1 MYVNGLYLTCCVGN
15 GRAMKLEI
23 FGRMVSQRNK
33 PITGLFYF
41 DPQLQ
46 LVYCAVII
54 KKIFNPLAVARYMRW
69 ELAVSTVLSAG
80 VFFIYH
86 NQHLEKVSL
95 PFSIAAIL
103 GSALAIFLAFR
114 NNNAY
119 NRWWEARTL
128 WGSIINSSRI
138 FARQIIA
145 NADHALSV
153 GKLGAEQIEA
163 YKREMVYRQIAFAH
177 ALRLHLRGQKSW
189 EVLAHLLSKE
199 EFDQL
204 LKKQNIPNYLLFL
217 QGKRIREGMKQEILG
232 AFDNISLEPTLA
244 GFNNFQG
251 ACERIKNT
259 PLLRQYHFFTKLFL
273 MVFMVVLPFSLIA
286 DFNKMG
292 VPALMVPISILL
304 SFVFGVMGKVGE
316 VNEDPFENR
325 ITDIPMTAMCITIE
339 RDLKEMLGETDLP
352 EKRLPIDGFLD

>member
-1 MYVNGLYLTCCVGN
+1 MIL
-15 GRAMKLEI
+15 R
-23 FGRMVSQRNK
+23 
-33 PITGLFYF
+33 
-41 DPQLQ
+41 
-46 LVYCAVII
+46 
-54 KKIFNPLAVARYMRW
+54 KIFNPISVARYMRW
-69 ELAVSTVLSAG
+69 ELTVSTVLSVG
-80 VFFIYH
+80 VYFLYH

-119 NRWWEARTL
+119 NRWWEARTI
-128 WGSIINSSRI
+128 WGGIINNSRI

-145 NADHALSV
+145 NADSAL
-153 GKLGAEQIEA
+153 GKTDAERIHA
-163 YKREMVYRQIAFAH
+163 YKQEMVYRQIAFAH
-177 ALRLHLRGQKSW
+177 ALRLHLRGQNTY
-189 EVLAHLLSKE
+189 EAFAHLLSASE
-199 EFDQL
+199 MEAVVQ
-204 LKKQNIPNYLLFL
+204 KQNIPNYLLFT
-217 QGKRIREGMKQEILG
+217 QGQRIKHGMQTDLLG

-273 MVFMVVLPFSLIA
+273 FVFMAVLPFSLIG
-286 DFNKMG
+286 DFSKMG
-292 VPALMVPISILL
+292 VPALMIPMSILL

-325 ITDIPMTAMCITIE
+325 ISDIPMTAMCTTIE
-339 RDLKEMLGETDLP
+339 RDLKEMLGESNLP
-352 EKRLPIDGFLD
+352 AKIQPVNGFLD

>member
-1 MYVNGLYLTCCVGN
+1 MIL
-15 GRAMKLEI
+15 
-23 FGRMVSQRNK
+23 
-33 PITGLFYF
+33 
-41 DPQLQ
+41 
-46 LVYCAVII
+46 

-69 ELAVSTVLSAG
+69 ELSASAFLSVG
-80 VFFIYH
+80 VYFLYH

-119 NRWWEARTL
+119 NRWWEARTI
-128 WGSIINSSRI
+128 WGGIINNSRI

-145 NADHALSV
+145 NADNALAS
-153 GKLGAEQIEA
+153 GKVDPIQIDS
-163 YKREMVYRQIAFAH
+163 YKKEMVYRQIAFAH
-177 ALRLHLRGQKSW
+177 ALRLHLRGQQSW
-189 EVLAHLLSKE
+189 EEFGHLLPKE
-199 EFDQL
+199 EFEQVV
-204 LKKQNIPNYLLFL
+204 KMQNIPNYLLFL
-217 QGKRIREGMKQEILG
+217 QGKRIKEGTKAEILG

-273 MVFMVVLPFSLIA
+273 LVFMAMLPFSLIA

-292 VPALMVPISILL
+292 VPALMIPLSILL

-325 ITDIPMTAMCITIE
+325 ITDIPMAAMCTTIE
-339 RDLKEMLGETDLP
+339 RDLKEMLGEVDLP
-352 EKRLPIDGFLD
+352 EKRLPVDGFLD

>member
-1 MYVNGLYLTCCVGN
+1 MIL
-15 GRAMKLEI
+15 R
-23 FGRMVSQRNK
+23 
-33 PITGLFYF
+33 
-41 DPQLQ
+41 
-46 LVYCAVII
+46 
-54 KKIFNPLAVARYMRW
+54 KIFNPIAVARYMRT
-69 ELAVSTVLSAG
+69 ELIASTVLSIA
-80 VFFIYH
+80 VFFLYH

-95 PFSIAAIL
+95 PFSVAAIL

-119 NRWWEARTL
+119 NRWWEARTI
-128 WGSIINSSRI
+128 WGGIINNSRI

-145 NADHALSV
+145 NADHAAAI
-153 GKLGAEQIEA
+153 GKASQDQVND
-163 YKREMVYRQIAFAH
+163 YKKELIYRQIAFAH
-177 ALRLHLRGQKSW
+177 ALRLHLRKQENW
-189 EVLAHLLSKE
+189 EELKPLLSENEFSECSKKANKPNFLLQNQGIRIKE
-199 EFDQL
+199 AM
-204 LKKQNIPNYLLFL
+204 
-217 QGKRIREGMKQEILG
+217 RSEILG

-273 MVFMVVLPFSLIA
+273 LVFMAILPFSLIS

-292 VPALMVPISILL
+292 APALMIPLSILV

-325 ITDIPMTAMCITIE
+325 ITDIPMTSMCNTIE
-339 RDLKEMLGETDLP
+339 RDLKEMLGQTDIPAKL
-352 EKRLPIDGFLD
+352 EAENGYIF